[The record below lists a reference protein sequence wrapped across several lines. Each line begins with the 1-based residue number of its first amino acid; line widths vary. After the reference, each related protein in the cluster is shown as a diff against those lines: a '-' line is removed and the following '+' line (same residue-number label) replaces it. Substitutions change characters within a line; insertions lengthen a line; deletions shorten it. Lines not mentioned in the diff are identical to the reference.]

1 MCLLAQGTPS
11 WSSTLAPRSNLS
23 RSHGGCRTTVTSFS
37 FGSFSPLSHAGRSTQ
52 GYVTF
57 SCPSA
62 VADVELSAGDA
73 GQFVA
78 RRMTA
83 DDASRSA
90 IAYNIYLDASHTIV
104 FGDGTEGSSTYV
116 PGANVLTGSFPI
128 YGEIAA
134 AQPLLPAASYSDSVS
149 ITVNMVP

>member
-62 VADVELSAGDA
+62 VADIELSAGDA
-73 GQFVA
+73 GQFVV
-78 RRMTA
+78 RRKAA
-83 DDASRSA
+83 DHAAPSTL
-90 IAYNIYLDASHTIV
+90 AYNIYLDAGHTVV
-104 FGDGTEGSSTYV
+104 FGDGSGGSSAYV
-116 PGANVLTGSFPI
+116 PSPNVLTGSFPI
-128 YGEIAA
+128 YGEITGV
-134 AQPLLPAASYSDSVS
+134 QQDLPVARYSDSIT